1 VAFEPPA
8 LSRVQVVSEL
18 ASDTQHWR
26 RGDGNISEQLD
37 RVSSQRASR
46 WRTNHAVGWVAPSC
60 SVLGRGRAEWIRCTV
75 SGRAPWHDASG
86 VAPSPVL
93 RAFSQMVSAQRSRR
107 VAIGGNVDD
116 SGRWVERVAA
126 RMCRVSVGAS
136 VRCGFF
142 GARAGVFSCL
152 FRHSCRGGDS
162 AQAASRDEQTVASS
176 GFQRAVRVNC
186 DPSRAVGKAELV

>member
-1 VAFEPPA
+1 
-8 LSRVQVVSEL
+8 L

-162 AQAASRDEQTVASS
+162 AQAASREEQTVASS